1 MDSAA
6 RDGRRGVKKS
16 RRGQP
21 YPARSEL
28 ASARAETEER
38 FRFIYENNPTM
49 YFIVDEAGT
58 IQSVNRYGAEYLGY
72 TVQELVGRPVLVVVH
87 QDDHDKVRK
96 HLAECVRTPG
106 RVCQWEF
113 RKVRKDG
120 SILWVQELAR
130 AVRKD
135 DSGALDVLIVCED
148 VTAAKRAA
156 ASQQFLTE
164 ASNVLASSL
173 DYERTLRSVGRLAV
187 PTVADYC
194 VVHVLDDAGHVDRIV
209 VAHRD
214 PEKEAL
220 AQGYVGRLNLVA
232 DVVRDVLATGRPV
245 LVRNISNDDLARLA
259 GHEELVPLVRSLGT
273 RSLIVTAMQ
282 ARGRVLGSITLVA
295 SDRDYDENDRTLA
308 DNLASRAALA
318 VDNARLYREAE
329 RRARIEQSLREA
341 VAALHDAGTTN
352 EVIQQI
358 AATAAEAT
366 DSDSSFVTRLRDGRE
381 PIEIIGQRDPIPP
394 TPPVPSSDALYTR
407 QVLEQKQPLLI
418 PRLGDLSGPLGAS
431 SLVHR
436 WPDGVGLAVPLISGD
451 QRIGVLF
458 LVRAPGKPAFS
469 QEEVERAGTLGQ
481 LASVAFR
488 RRQLHEESEHRR
500 QELERVTESRARLMR
515 GFSHNVKN
523 PLGSADGYAQL
534 LEDGISGELAEG
546 QLDAVRRIRR
556 SIQSSLAVIQDLL
569 DVAQAEAG
577 QITLDRART
586 DISAVIREA
595 VEDFRPQASEAG
607 FALEVSSPDELFVE
621 TDVGR
626 VRQILDNLISNAL
639 KYGGDTTISLTV
651 ETESGGPAGRPG
663 EWVAMRVIDNGPGI
677 PVEKQEEAF
686 REFSRLERSGPWSSG
701 LGLSI
706 SRSLSRLL
714 GGDLTVESTP
724 GRGST
729 FTLWLPLHRQDA

>member
-28 ASARAETEER
+28 ATASGETEER
-38 FRFIYENNPTM
+38 LRFIYENNPTM

-72 TVQELVGRPVLVVVH
+72 TVQELDGRPVLVVVH
-87 QDDHDKVRK
+87 PDDHDKVRK

-135 DSGALDVLIVCED
+135 DSSALDVLIVCED

-156 ASQQFLTE
+156 ASQHFLSE
-164 ASNVLASSL
+164 ASNVLGSSL

-209 VAHRD
+209 LAHRD

-220 AQGYVGRLNLVA
+220 AQGQVGRLNVVA
-232 DVVRDVLATGRPV
+232 DVVRDVLATGRTV
-245 LVRNISNDDLARLA
+245 LVRNISNDDLVRLA
-259 GHEELVPLVRSLGT
+259 GHEKLVPLVRLLGT

-282 ARGRVLGSITLVA
+282 ARGRILGSISLVT
-295 SDRDYDENDRTLA
+295 SGRDYDENDRTLA

-318 VDNARLYREAE
+318 IDNARLYREAE
-329 RRARIEQSLREA
+329 RRAHIEKSLREA
-341 VAALHDAGTTN
+341 VAALHAAGTTN

-358 AATAAEAT
+358 AFTAAEAT
-366 DSDSSFVTRLRDGRE
+366 DADSSFVTRLRDGRE
-381 PIEIIGQRDPIPP
+381 PIEIIGLREPIPP
-394 TPPVPSSDALYTR
+394 SPPVPSADALYTR
-407 QVLEQKQPLLI
+407 QVLEQKKPLLI
-418 PRLGDLSGPLGAS
+418 PRLGDLRGSFGAS
-431 SLVHR
+431 PLAHR

-458 LVRAPGKPAFS
+458 LVRAPGKPIFS
-469 QEEVERAGTLGQ
+469 EEEVERACTLGQ
-481 LASVAFR
+481 LASVVFR
-488 RRQLHEESEHRR
+488 RRHVLEESEQRR
-500 QELERVTESRARLMR
+500 QELERVTQSRARLMR

-534 LEDGISGELAEG
+534 LEDGILGELVER
-546 QLDAVRRIRR
+546 QLDAVQHIRR

-569 DVAQAEAG
+569 EVAQAEAG
-577 QITLDRART
+577 QITLDRVRT
-586 DISAVIREA
+586 NISAVVREA
-595 VEDFRPQASEAG
+595 AEDFRPQASEAG

-621 TDVGR
+621 TDVRR

-639 KYGGDTTISLTV
+639 KYGGDTLVTLTV
-651 ETESGGPAGRPG
+651 ETKSDGPAGRPG
-663 EWVAMRVIDNGPGI
+663 EWVTMSVIDKGPGI

-686 REFSRLERSGPWSSG
+686 REFTRLEHSGPWSSG

-729 FTLWLPLHRQDA
+729 FTLWLPLHHQAA